1 MYADESTQRTSS
13 IPQAVTHILVILLS
27 RQDYMGD
34 LANITHRAASGLEQF
49 IAKQADAT
57 ECATS
62 QVQLILGRLGLIQEQ
77 VGRDSLW
84 SLEAT
89 PQPLYPESRTVPI
102 ENPKSSRDE
111 EIPIQKRLD
120 KVELTEKPTG
130 MNAPPPGFAVR
141 EAFAQP
147 TSQHERTS
155 SNVSGIS
162 ATHTV
167 PKKRPTHKSSAS
179 VLPSVDQLE
188 SLENETGGSSTQE
201 ANSTQRPKR
210 AEEMTTE
217 QDTATPASNK
227 GNEEGNNEGEGD
239 SGPVLKRP
247 KYLTSLNTL

>member
-120 KVELTEKPTG
+120 KVELDSPFERLSHNRHRNMSGHHRTY
-130 MNAPPPGFAVR
+130 R
-141 EAFAQP
+141 E
-147 TSQHERTS
+147 
-155 SNVSGIS
+155 
-162 ATHTV
+162 
-167 PKKRPTHKSSAS
+167 
-179 VLPSVDQLE
+179 
-188 SLENETGGSSTQE
+188 
-201 ANSTQRPKR
+201 
-210 AEEMTTE
+210 
-217 QDTATPASNK
+217 
-227 GNEEGNNEGEGD
+227 
-239 SGPVLKRP
+239 
-247 KYLTSLNTL
+247 